1 MGPPVKNREAWVRLT
16 RMLTVGGL
24 CLALAG
30 CLSVPHNPQ
39 EPVHTFVL
47 TPENLTG
54 AADPQAKSGAGVL
67 VVNVPQAQPGFESSG
82 MAYIQRPYEISYYAT
97 HQWAETPS
105 RMLQPLLVRTFE
117 RTGVWRAV
125 MAMPTSVRGDDR
137 LDVDQ
142 VVLVQEFLQRPSR
155 VLVSLRAQLIL
166 LPSYQVIGV
175 RRFEASEAAPTDD
188 AYGGAMAANRA
199 LQVLL
204 KDLGDWLAGCADS
217 RQGGSC

>member
-1 MGPPVKNREAWVRLT
+1 MGPPVKNRETWVRLT
-16 RMLTVGGL
+16 RMLTAGGL

-142 VVLVQEFLQRPSR
+142 VVIVQEFLQRPSR

>member
-1 MGPPVKNREAWVRLT
+1 MTRPRVGVRAAG
-16 RMLTVGGL
+16 RVAAGGL
-24 CLALAG
+24 CLVLAG
-30 CLSVPHNPQ
+30 CLSVPR
-39 EPVHTFVL
+39 ETRETVRTFVL
-47 TPENLTG
+47 TLDTQTAG
-54 AADPQAKSGAGVL
+54 ADAPPVKRGSGVL
-67 VVNVPQAQPGFESSG
+67 VVNMPQAQPGFESPNI
-82 MAYIQRPYEISYYAT
+82 AYIQRPYEIGYYAT

-105 RMLQPLLVRTFE
+105 RMLHPLLVRTFE

-155 VLVSLRAQLIL
+155 VLLSLRAQLL
-166 LPSYQVIGV
+166 ALPSQQVIGV
-175 RRFEASEAAPTDD
+175 RRFEASEPAPTDD

-204 KDLGDWLAGCADS
+204 KDLGDWLAGCVGS